1 MQDKNLLKSDI
12 LMEFILKVQNNI
24 KNFIKTR
31 ENNIL

>member
-12 LMEFILKVQNNI
+12 LMEFLLKVQNNI